1 MGISEQVR
9 GASRKD
15 KMEETVITAKKRAV
29 IGKQVK
35 ALRRAGG
42 LPAVLY
48 GSGIKPT
55 PILLNAREAG
65 RILGSISSS
74 ALLTL
79 DVEGEHHL
87 ALVRDRQRNFLMGT
101 LNHVD
106 FQVVSR
112 TEKLRTGVSVEA
124 SGISPIVDDDEGILM
139 TGLEELR
146 VECFPQDLPEKI
158 VVDISGLE
166 KIGDAIYV
174 KDVTPPPNVEIL
186 EDPEETL
193 FVITAPTAEEILEE
207 AEVEEEG
214 ELEEPEVIERGK
226 RDEDEEE

>member
-1 MGISEQVR
+1 
-9 GASRKD
+9 
-15 KMEETVITAKKRAV
+15 MEDIVITAKKRTV

-42 LPAVLY
+42 LPAILY
-48 GSGIKPT
+48 GSGITPT

-65 RILGSISSS
+65 RTLGSISSS
-74 ALLTL
+74 ALVTV
-79 DVEGEHHL
+79 DVEGERHL

-124 SGISPIVDDDEGILM
+124 SGISPIVDNDEGILM

-158 VVDISGLE
+158 VVDISRLE

-174 KDVTPPPNVEIL
+174 KDVTLPSEVEVL
-186 EDPEETL
+186 DDPEETL

-207 AEVEEEG
+207 EEVEEDVETG
-214 ELEEPEVIERGK
+214 EPEVIERGK
-226 RDEDEEE
+226 RDEDEDEN

>member
-1 MGISEQVR
+1 
-9 GASRKD
+9 
-15 KMEETVITAKKRAV
+15 MEEIVITAKKRTV

-42 LPAVLY
+42 LPAILY
-48 GSGIKPT
+48 GSGITPT
-55 PILLNAREAG
+55 PILLNARDAG
-65 RILGSISSS
+65 RTLGSISSS
-74 ALLTL
+74 ALVTV
-79 DVEGEHHL
+79 DVEGERHL

-124 SGISPIVDDDEGILM
+124 SGISPIVANDEGILM

-158 VVDISGLE
+158 VVDISHLE

-174 KDVTPPPNVEIL
+174 KDVILPSEVEIL
-186 EDPEETL
+186 DDPEETL

-207 AEVEEEG
+207 AKAEEG
-214 ELEEPEVIERGK
+214 VGPGEPDVIERGK
-226 RDEDEEE
+226 RDEDED

>member
-1 MGISEQVR
+1 
-9 GASRKD
+9 
-15 KMEETVITAKKRAV
+15 MEDIVLTAQKRAV

-65 RILGSISSS
+65 RILGSISTS
-74 ALLTL
+74 ALVTL
-79 DVEGEHHL
+79 DVEGERHL

-124 SGISPIVDDDEGILM
+124 TGISPIVDNDEGILM

-174 KDVTPPPNVEIL
+174 KDVTPPSNVEIL

-193 FVITAPTAEEILEE
+193 FVITAPAAEEILEE
-207 AEVEEEG
+207 VEEEEEG
-214 ELEEPEVIERGK
+214 ELGEPEVIERGK
-226 RDEDEEE
+226 RDEDEAGKD

>member
-1 MGISEQVR
+1 
-9 GASRKD
+9 
-15 KMEETVITAKKRAV
+15 MEDIVITAKKRAV

-42 LPAVLY
+42 LPAILY

-79 DVEGEHHL
+79 DVEGERHL
-87 ALVRDRQRNFLMGT
+87 ALVRDRQRNFLLGT

-112 TEKLRTGVSVEA
+112 TEKLRTGVAVEA

-139 TGLEELR
+139 TGLVELR
-146 VECFPQDLPEKI
+146 VECYPQDLPEKI

-174 KDVTPPPNVEIL
+174 KDVTPPSNVEFL
-186 EDPEETL
+186 DDPDETL
-193 FVITAPTAEEILEE
+193 FVITAPTAEEVIEEEE
-207 AEVEEEG
+207 AEEEVEPG
-214 ELEEPEVIERGK
+214 EPEVIERGK
-226 RDEDEEE
+226 RVEDEEEE

>member
-1 MGISEQVR
+1 
-9 GASRKD
+9 
-15 KMEETVITAKKRAV
+15 MEDIVITAKKRVV

-42 LPAVLY
+42 LPAILY

-55 PILLNAREAG
+55 PILLNAHEAG
-65 RILGSISSS
+65 RTLGSISSS
-74 ALLTL
+74 ALVTIDL
-79 DVEGEHHL
+79 EGERHL

-124 SGISPIVDDDEGILM
+124 SGVSPIVDNDEGILM

-158 VVDISGLE
+158 VVDISRLE

-174 KDVTPPPNVEIL
+174 KDVTLPSEVEIL
-186 EDPEETL
+186 DDPEETL
-193 FVITAPTAEEILEE
+193 FVITAPTAEEIVEE
-207 AEVEEEG
+207 VEVEEGVESG
-214 ELEEPEVIERGK
+214 EPEVIERGK
-226 RDEDEEE
+226 RDEDED

>member
-1 MGISEQVR
+1 
-9 GASRKD
+9 
-15 KMEETVITAKKRAV
+15 MEETVITAKKRAV

-79 DVEGEHHL
+79 DLEGERHL

-158 VVDISGLE
+158 VVDISSLE

-174 KDVTPPPNVEIL
+174 KDVTLPPNVEIL

>member
-1 MGISEQVR
+1 
-9 GASRKD
+9 
-15 KMEETVITAKKRAV
+15 MEENVLSGTKRTV

-42 LPAVLY
+42 LPAILY
-48 GSGIKPT
+48 GSGIEPT

-65 RILGSISSS
+65 RTLAHMSSS
-74 ALLTL
+74 TLLTL
-79 DVEGEHHL
+79 DIDGELHL
-87 ALVRDRQRNFLMGT
+87 ALVRDKQRNILLGT
-101 LNHVD
+101 LTHVD

-124 SGISPIVDDDEGILM
+124 SGVSPIVDNDDGILM

-158 VVDISGLE
+158 VVDISGLK

-174 KDVTPPPNVEIL
+174 KDVKAPPKVEL
-186 EDPEETL
+186 LDDPEETL
-193 FVITAPTAEEILEE
+193 FVITAPTAEEVVEEVEAVEE
-207 AEVEEEG
+207 AEQT
-214 ELEEPEVIERGK
+214 EPEVIERGK
-226 RDEDEEE
+226 REEDVD

>member
-1 MGISEQVR
+1 
-9 GASRKD
+9 
-15 KMEETVITAKKRAV
+15 MEEIFLSATKRSV

-42 LPAVLY
+42 LPAILY
-48 GSGIKPT
+48 GSGIEPT

-74 ALLTL
+74 ALLTI
-79 DVEGEHHL
+79 DVEGERHL
-87 ALVRDRQRNFLMGT
+87 ALVRDRQRNFLKGT

-112 TEKLRTGVSVEA
+112 TETLRTGVAVEA
-124 SGISPIVDDDEGILM
+124 SGVSPIVDNDEGILM

-174 KDVTPPPNVEIL
+174 KDVIPPSNVEFL
-186 EDPEETL
+186 DDPEETL

-207 AEVEEEG
+207 EEAEEEE
-214 ELEEPEVIERGK
+214 ELAEPEVIERGK
-226 RDEDEEE
+226 REEDEEE

>member
-1 MGISEQVR
+1 
-9 GASRKD
+9 
-15 KMEETVITAKKRAV
+15 MEENVLSATKRTV

-42 LPAVLY
+42 LPAILY
-48 GSGIKPT
+48 GSGIEPT
-55 PILLNAREAG
+55 PILMNAREAG
-65 RILGSISSS
+65 RTLAHMSSS

-79 DVEGEHHL
+79 EVEGERHL
-87 ALVRDRQRNFLMGT
+87 ALVRDKQRDILLGT
-101 LNHVD
+101 LTHVD

-124 SGISPIVDDDEGILM
+124 SGVSPIVDNDDGILM

-158 VVDISGLE
+158 VVDISGLV

-174 KDVTPPPNVEIL
+174 KDVEAPPKVEL
-186 EDPEETL
+186 LDDPEETL
-193 FVITAPTAEEILEE
+193 FVITAPAAEEFVEE
-207 AEVEEEG
+207 AEAVEEG
-214 ELEEPEVIERGK
+214 ELAEPEVIERGK
-226 RDEDEEE
+226 REEDEE

>member
-1 MGISEQVR
+1 
-9 GASRKD
+9 
-15 KMEETVITAKKRAV
+15 MEEIIITAQKRAV

-42 LPAVLY
+42 LPAVIY

-65 RILGSISSS
+65 RTLGSISSS
-74 ALLTL
+74 ALVTL
-79 DVEGEHHL
+79 DVDGERHL

-112 TEKLRTGVSVEA
+112 TEKLRTGVSLEA
-124 SGISPIVDDDEGILM
+124 TGISPVVDNEEGILM

-146 VECFPQDLPEKI
+146 VECYPQDLPEKI

-174 KDVTPPPNVEIL
+174 KDVTPPANVEIL

-193 FVITAPTAEEILEE
+193 FVITAPAAEEILEE

-214 ELEEPEVIERGK
+214 ELGEPEVIERGK
-226 RDEDEEE
+226 RDEDEKEE